1 MVSVA
6 FVWQSSFFFDF
17 ILSKSGIK
25 RYLCLHIVM
34 RSFISISLVFLFA
47 WQLLLKAGVLMWYGA
62 NRTYIAAELCENRD
76 KPEMQCNGQCVL
88 AKRMKAAEQ
97 ERRDADQRPL
107 RIMEKFEF
115 SHYIAAAEDT
125 FSGMF
130 ETDLSRR
137 IVWASYLEPHS
148 NYFSNFFHP
157 PEL

>member
-1 MVSVA
+1 
-6 FVWQSSFFFDF
+6 
-17 ILSKSGIK
+17 
-25 RYLCLHIVM
+25 M
-34 RSFISISLVFLFA
+34 RQVISISLVFLFA
-47 WQLLLKAGVLMWYGA
+47 WQLMLKAGVLIWYGA
-62 NRTYIAAELCENRD
+62 NRTYIATELCENKD
-76 KPEMQCNGQCVL
+76 KPELKCNGQCVL
-88 AKRMKAAEQ
+88 AKRMKAAEE

-125 FSGMF
+125 FSETP

-137 IVWASYLEPHS
+137 VVWASDFEPHS